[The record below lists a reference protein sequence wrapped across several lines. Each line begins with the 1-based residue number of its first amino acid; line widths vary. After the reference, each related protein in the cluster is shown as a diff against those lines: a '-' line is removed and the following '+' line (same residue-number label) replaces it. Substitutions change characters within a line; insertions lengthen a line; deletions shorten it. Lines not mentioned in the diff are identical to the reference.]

1 MNNRIPYSA
10 APSVAAPW
18 LQPAVLLLL
27 AILLG
32 EACVAVLPVMAAP
45 LAFAVRVLL
54 AGVVLALALA
64 WGRRP
69 APPAPDRVSSVPMAA
84 TRGAPP
90 PVAAL
95 FDPIQCGKCLS
106 EKFSYFRLF
115 ANAMKDETN
124 AVIINSEQNA
134 TDLMTSLKVVEGSL
148 EDLLAFISGANS
160 NDRVIQI
167 IEQLH
172 RSQSLVDQLAA
183 ERLRDAEGVRNA
195 MENIS
200 GVVADL
206 GKMVQTVRGIAG
218 STRMLALNATIEA
231 ARAGEQ
237 GKGFAIVASEVKA
250 LSLQS
255 DQAAVEIGAGIE
267 NLEKTVGA
275 SLNTVIGERNRKEE
289 SSLTVISEAVG
300 ELTESLQILIA
311 QQRDTMTKVQYENE
325 RLGEPIMRMIGSIQF
340 QDVVKQRLEALNR
353 CSDHISEVIATT
365 DADVAAST
373 SLAEMNGLVQSHLEQ
388 TVTSAIAE
396 LKGSRD
402 FTAQGQTGGTSIE
415 MF

>member
-1 MNNRIPYSA
+1 MRS
-10 APSVAAPW
+10 SRS
-18 LQPAVLLLL
+18 
-27 AILLG
+27 G
-32 EACVAVLPVMAAP
+32 EGI
-45 LAFAVRVLL
+45 R
-54 AGVVLALALA
+54 
-64 WGRRP
+64 
-69 APPAPDRVSSVPMAA
+69 
-84 TRGAPP
+84 
-90 PVAAL
+90 
-95 FDPIQCGKCLS
+95 
-106 EKFSYFRLF
+106 
-115 ANAMKDETN
+115 
-124 AVIINSEQNA
+124 
-134 TDLMTSLKVVEGSL
+134 
-148 EDLLAFISGANS
+148 
-160 NDRVIQI
+160 
-167 IEQLH
+167 H
-172 RSQSLVDQLAA
+172 R
-183 ERLRDAEGVRNA
+183 RLRGQGLVPAIGPSGGRNRCRHRK
-195 MENIS
+195 S
-200 GVVADL
+200 G
-206 GKMVQTVRGIAG
+206 
-218 STRMLALNATIEA
+218 
-231 ARAGEQ
+231 
-237 GKGFAIVASEVKA
+237 
-250 LSLQS
+250 
-255 DQAAVEIGAGIE
+255 
-267 NLEKTVGA
+267 KTVGA

>member
-1 MNNRIPYSA
+1 M
-10 APSVAAPW
+10 
-18 LQPAVLLLL
+18 
-27 AILLG
+27 
-32 EACVAVLPVMAAP
+32 
-45 LAFAVRVLL
+45 
-54 AGVVLALALA
+54 
-64 WGRRP
+64 
-69 APPAPDRVSSVPMAA
+69 
-84 TRGAPP
+84 
-90 PVAAL
+90 
-95 FDPIQCGKCLS
+95 
-106 EKFSYFRLF
+106 
-115 ANAMKDETN
+115 
-124 AVIINSEQNA
+124 
-134 TDLMTSLKVVEGSL
+134 
-148 EDLLAFISGANS
+148 
-160 NDRVIQI
+160 
-167 IEQLH
+167 
-172 RSQSLVDQLAA
+172 
-183 ERLRDAEGVRNA
+183 
-195 MENIS
+195 
-200 GVVADL
+200 
-206 GKMVQTVRGIAG
+206 
-218 STRMLALNATIEA
+218 
-231 ARAGEQ
+231 
-237 GKGFAIVASEVKA
+237 
-250 LSLQS
+250 SLQS